1 MNFYSQEEYD
11 NLQAGLAAIEKAT
24 GLYLADE
31 SVDHENVEMDENAPN
46 YWNAMIDAAQFAAG
60 QRAEVA
66 GLDINALIG
75 RVIY

>member
-1 MNFYSQEEYD
+1 MTTETAYRA
-11 NLQAGLAAIEKAT
+11 LQDELAAIEKTT

-31 SVDHENVEMDENAPN
+31 SVDHENVEMDENAHG

-75 RVIY
+75 RDIY